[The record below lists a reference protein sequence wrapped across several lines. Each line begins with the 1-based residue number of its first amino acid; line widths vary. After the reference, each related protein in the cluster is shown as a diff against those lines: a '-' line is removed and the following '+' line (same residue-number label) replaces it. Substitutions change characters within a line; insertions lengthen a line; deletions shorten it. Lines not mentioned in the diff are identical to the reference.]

1 MVKCLQVDTADEL
14 ACTLE
19 IVYQP
24 LTLYPSPLHKGR
36 GREFLKGAKPLQ
48 ESMFPPHL

>member
-1 MVKCLQVDTADEL
+1 LRRMIGIMFATRE
-14 ACTLE
+14 TIE

-36 GREFLKGAKPLQ
+36 GKGI
-48 ESMFPPHL
+48 S